1 MKSRLLIRRVIPLAA
16 LGILVFY
23 SLVLANGGYTINWY
37 TMDGGGATFLTGGSY
52 SLGSTAGQ
60 PDAAA
65 SSGGSYS
72 LNGGFWPGAAI
83 TTTPSPTNTPTR
95 TPTPTPTATGTLTAT
110 PTGTVTNTPTATPTG
125 TLTATPTSTVT
136 NTPTATPTGTL
147 TVTPTA
153 TPTQPATGDEYVF
166 IPLLLQ
172 ASE

>member
-37 TMDGGGATFLTGGSY
+37 TVDGGGATFLTGGSY

-65 SSGGSYS
+65 SSGGAYS
-72 LNGGFWPGAAI
+72 LNGGFWAGAAI
-83 TTTPSPTNTPTR
+83 TTTPSPTSTPTR
-95 TPTPTPTATGTLTAT
+95 TPTPTATGTLTAT
-110 PTGTVTNTPTATPTG
+110 PTSTATSTITSTPTAT
-125 TLTATPTSTVT
+125 A
-136 NTPTATPTGTL
+136 TGTL

-153 TPTQPATGDEYVF
+153 TPTQPTTGDEYLF
-166 IPLLLQ
+166 IPLLIR
-172 ASE
+172 

>member
-23 SLVLANGGYTINWY
+23 SLILASGGYSINWY
-37 TMDGGGATFLTGGSY
+37 TVDGGGATFLTGGSY

-72 LNGGFWPGAAI
+72 LNGGFWPGTAI

-95 TPTPTPTATGTLTAT
+95 TPTPTATGTLTAT

-136 NTPTATPTGTL
+136 NTPTATPT
-147 TVTPTA
+147 
-153 TPTQPATGDEYVF
+153 QPATGDEYVF
-166 IPLLLQ
+166 IPLLLR